1 MSIDFFVFVFKGND
15 SSQDEMAAS
24 AIHAMRLDNEVGGRA
39 VQVRVTQGHEPRHF
53 IKMFKG
59 PI

>member
-1 MSIDFFVFVFKGND
+1 
-15 SSQDEMAAS
+15 
-24 AIHAMRLDNEVGGRA
+24 MRLDNEVGGRA

-59 PI
+59 ALYAIGICL